1 MSQSRTSAPVT
12 PSSSHAPG
20 GHNHQPLPAYL
31 ARHVN
36 LGFNQDDI
44 SALLCA
50 IDSSQV
56 SPSSNTRLAHL
67 PAELLLQ
74 ILEYVPVDHVLDWRL
89 VCRGFRDAIDGR
101 VLFHHLHRT
110 ELIGYLGSRYSHP
123 LAALDDEQYEKL
135 HLLRARFD
143 CIQGQAADALA
154 KSDTPVWSGKKA
166 LFRVDGSWLDEFR
179 HISGAAARKGDIWD
193 SDRLWMDVLNRL
205 CLRSSDEVIGTLRW
219 CIRLDHAVLDVDF
232 SAQRLGSE
240 VCFYMREGSIQINW
254 KDTMVRFLKTERALR
269 LMLEKV
275 HILFLSNPAQ
285 PNTRHPLLTLYT
297 QKRDSPFTYSHAEDC
312 LRAIRRERLFATL
325 NRSDRNDRT
334 MAWNLRLLTP
344 LFGRPSENHNT
355 NLQPI
360 EDEATS
366 LLLLLRRAAA
376 LSPTQTHH
384 LETLAANYRSM
395 EDELH
400 ELDNAFGEFKAY
412 MSLPGFQ
419 MNILLPAM
427 ISNADHVPRN
437 PVAWSD
443 ELRVRIECHVERWQ
457 SQRRVVE
464 QVRMLLAASNE
475 AMAVPDDSFDELDS
489 EF

>member
-12 PSSSHAPG
+12 LSSSPPPG
-20 GHNHQPLPAYL
+20 GKHHQPLPGYL
-31 ARHVN
+31 VRHLN

-44 SALLCA
+44 SALLSA

-89 VCRGFRDAIDGR
+89 VCRSFRDAIDGR

-110 ELIGYLGSRYSHP
+110 ELIGYMGSRYSHP
-123 LAALDDEQYEKL
+123 LTALDDEQYERL
-135 HLLRARFD
+135 HLLRARFE
-143 CIQGQAADALA
+143 CIQGPTPDASA
-154 KSDTPVWSGKKA
+154 KNDTPVWSGRQA
-166 LFRVDGSWLDEFR
+166 LFRIDDSWLDEFR

-193 SDRLWMDVLNRL
+193 SDRLWIDALSRL
-205 CLRSSDEVIGTLRW
+205 CLCSSDELIGTLRW
-219 CIRLDHAVLDVDF
+219 CIRLDHAVLDLDF
-232 SAQRLGSE
+232 SAQRLVSE
-240 VCFYMREGSIQINW
+240 VCFSMRKGSIRINW
-254 KDTMVRFLKTERALR
+254 KDTMFRFLKTERALR
-269 LMLEKV
+269 LMLEK
-275 HILFLSNPAQ
+275 
-285 PNTRHPLLTLYT
+285 
-297 QKRDSPFTYSHAEDC
+297 KRNSPFTYSHMEDC
-312 LRAIRRERLFATL
+312 LRAIRRDRLFANL
-325 NRSDRNDRT
+325 NRDDRDDRNT
-334 MAWNLRLLTP
+334 AWHLRLLTP

-360 EDEATS
+360 EDEAIT

-395 EDELH
+395 ENELH

-427 ISNADHVPRN
+427 IRNADSVPRN

-457 SQRRVVE
+457 SQRKVVE

-475 AMAVPDDSFDELDS
+475 AMAVPDDSFDELGSDI
-489 EF
+489 